1 VPAHQILGGIE
12 FGQMSLWRLQ
22 AVEAQPLLLVVR

>member
-12 FGQMSLWRLQ
+12 FGQMNLRLM
-22 AVEAQPLLLVVR
+22 AVKVQPLLLVVR